1 MKKRNILLTVLCAAI
16 LIAACILV
24 GILCRNRGNA
34 DAGDGTPSVG
44 TDSSAPATESTAE
57 TRKQPPLVKYSDYK
71 DSTSLMKIKPLQ
83 KYGTLYYAT
92 VTHSDRDTSE
102 CVVIE
107 AEVETDYYAH
117 VSEGEILYIA
127 FPTEFEY
134 NGNVHKI
141 DGDALAQ
148 AILQCESI
156 ILYTQPDE
164 LFLYFGDRE
173 FTQVVRDV
181 NGKRIAYNS
190 YYSEGIIPISDSAVD
205 YTKIER
211 VLNAD
216 SDVADLH
223 SYFENILDSGFS
235 VLPGASVEEAERIV
249 RELVSKKI
257 YGGDMYG
264 MVDF

>member
-1 MKKRNILLTVLCAAI
+1 MKKRNVLLTVLCAVI

-24 GILCRNRGNA
+24 GILCRNRGNS
-34 DAGDGTPSVG
+34 DAGDGTSSVG

-107 AEVETDYYAH
+107 AEAETDYYAH

-190 YYSEGIIPISDSAVD
+190 YYPEGIIPISDSAVD